1 MFDRLVLFA
10 RRHVAPTPHDVNS
23 EPQFTWRA
31 IIVGLLFGTVL
42 CFSNLWFGLQSGWI
56 SMMSLQASLVGF
68 AVFKALEGVLS
79 VPFGPAENV
88 ILQTTAVATATMPL
102 AGGFVG
108 ILPAL
113 KMLDKDETN
122 GVRTVLNFGEL
133 CAWGVALAFF
143 GVFFGV
149 PLRRQMVVKEKL
161 RFPSGTA
168 TAQMI
173 SVLHKRDDPTDDGR
187 EETVGSV
194 GS

>member
-122 GVRTVLNFGEL
+122 G
-133 CAWGVALAFF
+133 
-143 GVFFGV
+143 
-149 PLRRQMVVKEKL
+149 
-161 RFPSGTA
+161 
-168 TAQMI
+168 
-173 SVLHKRDDPTDDGR
+173 
-187 EETVGSV
+187 
-194 GS
+194 